1 MSAPRAESA
10 QANQSDVEITLFR
23 LYIADETP
31 ASLRAISNLK
41 KIRQEYLHDH
51 CTIEVVDILQ
61 DPLRTLSEGVL
72 VIPTLIRLSPKPV
85 RKIVGDL
92 SETITVLHALGLE
105 RGAK

>member
-1 MSAPRAESA
+1 MSVPRAESA
-10 QANQSDVEITLFR
+10 QANQSDRGITLFR

-31 ASLRAISNLK
+31 ASVRAISNLK
-41 KIRQEYLHDH
+41 NIQQEYLHDR

-72 VIPTLIRLSPKPV
+72 VIPTLIRLSPLPV

>member
-1 MSAPRAESA
+1 MSVPSAEIS
-10 QANQSDVEITLFR
+10 QANQSDREMTLFR

-31 ASLRAISNLK
+31 ASVRAISNLK
-41 KIRQEYLHDH
+41 NICREYLHDR

-61 DPLRTLSEGVL
+61 EPLRTLSEGVI
-72 VIPTLIRLSPKPV
+72 VMPTLIRLSPLPA

>member
-10 QANQSDVEITLFR
+10 QANQSDGEITLFR

-31 ASLRAISNLK
+31 ASVRAISNLK
-41 KIRQEYLHDH
+41 NIRQEYLHDQ

-61 DPLRTLSEGVL
+61 DPLHTLSEGVL
-72 VIPTLIRLSPKPV
+72 VTPTLIRLSPKPM

>member
-10 QANQSDVEITLFR
+10 QANPSGGEITLFR

-31 ASLRAISNLK
+31 TSVRAISNLK
-41 KIRQEYLHDH
+41 NIRQEYLHDR

-72 VIPTLIRLSPKPV
+72 VIPTLIRLSPLPV

-105 RGAK
+105 RSAK